1 MNNVIQS
8 LTYFRIFSGPVLFFL
23 ITVENLYGF
32 SIILFLLAGAS
43 DYFDGYFARKF
54 QMESVQGTVLDPIA
68 DKILTL
74 FLILSLALEL
84 ESLFIA
90 FSGGLILAREFWVA
104 GLREFNSLQNNANAS
119 KVSMTGKI
127 KTSIQFFT
135 FICFLTGLYLESAF
149 LIFISNFFLTFAL
162 LLTLQSGLEYTMQTF
177 KTPKESNKN
186 D

>member
-1 MNNVIQS
+1 MKNFIML
-8 LTYFRIFSGPVLFFL
+8 LTYLRIFSGPVLFFL

-32 SIILFLLAGAS
+32 SLILFLLASVS

-54 QMESVQGTVLDPIA
+54 KMESVQGAVLDPIA

-84 ESLFIA
+84 ESLFVA
-90 FSGGLILAREFWVA
+90 FSGGLILARELLVA
-104 GLREFNSLQNNANAS
+104 GLREFNSLQNNAKAS
-119 KVSMTGKI
+119 KVSMAGKI

-135 FICFLTGLYLESAF
+135 FTCFLLGLYLGSAF

-162 LLTLQSGLEYTMQTF
+162 LLTLKSGLEYTVQSF
-177 KTPKESNKN
+177 KIPKVSNKN

>member
-1 MNNVIQS
+1 ML
-8 LTYFRIFSGPVLFFL
+8 LTYLRIFSGPVLFFL

-32 SIILFLLAGAS
+32 SLILFLFAGVS

-54 QMESVQGTVLDPIA
+54 KMESVQGAVLDPIA

-90 FSGGLILAREFWVA
+90 FSGGLILAREFLVA
-104 GLREFNSLQNNANAS
+104 GLREFNSLQNNAKAS
-119 KVSMTGKI
+119 KVSMAGKI

-135 FICFLTGLYLESAF
+135 FTCFLIGLYLGSAF

-162 LLTLQSGLEYTMQTF
+162 LLTLKSGLEYTVQSF
-177 KTPKESNKN
+177 KTAKKSNKN